1 MIAQVI
7 SEESNQRK
15 LRVEIS
21 AAEMVPFFDEAL
33 EMYREEAQIEGFR
46 KGKAPRDVVLK
57 KFGEQI
63 NSEALPVIVEEFYKQ
78 AIKDTNTEAIA
89 IGQIDNVSFKK
100 DHPMTFDV
108 TVEIMPTYEV
118 ANYKG
123 LKVQKEVHELKDDEV
138 TSTIERLREN
148 YSTMKIVETVAPGNF
163 ITCDIQ
169 MLDHSD
175 LPIIG
180 KRFTDRRIP
189 LTTQFVGQ
197 DFIDGLTGAKQ
208 GESRKLH
215 VSKGPEAK
223 EGEHEHMTVTVRK
236 IEEVQLPVL
245 DDEFAKDLGFES
257 LDKLM
262 SDVKENLKKRWA
274 DDSAKMLNERII
286 DEIIKNNDIPSPE
299 PLVDNAIQR
308 IGDMVRQRL
317 KGQKVDDQYIV
328 DRYRPAAIRDVKWM
342 LARKKIIEIEKMAVT
357 PEDIDAYRERM
368 AEHNKV
374 TKDQINIDFKTETEQ
389 RNFED
394 YLIEEKLMKF
404 LEAGSVIEEVPDTLA
419 AAEQEKKSDLIV

>member
-1 MIAQVI
+1 MLAQVV
-7 SEESNQRK
+7 SEEANQRK

-57 KFGEQI
+57 KFGDQI

-89 IGQIDNVSFKK
+89 IGQIENVSFKK
-100 DHPMTFDV
+100 DQPMSFDV
-108 TVEIMPTYEV
+108 TVEIMPTYDV
-118 ANYKG
+118 TNYKG
-123 LKVQKEVHELKDDEV
+123 LRVKKEVHELKDDEI

-148 YSTMKIVETVAPGNF
+148 YSTMKLVETVAAGNF

-197 DFIDGLTGAKQ
+197 DFIDGLVGAKQ

-236 IEEVQLPVL
+236 IEEVQLPAL
-245 DDEFAKDLGFES
+245 DDEFAKDLGFEGI
-257 LDKLM
+257 DKLM
-262 SDVKENLKKRWA
+262 SDVKENLKKRWE

-342 LARKKIIEIEKMAVT
+342 LARKKIIETEKMTVT
-357 PEDIDAYRERM
+357 PEDIEAYRERM

-389 RNFED
+389 KNFED

-404 LEAGSVIEEVPDTLA
+404 LESQSVIEEVPDTIS
-419 AAEQEKKSDLIV
+419 AAETEKKSDLIV

>member
-1 MIAQVI
+1 MLAQVV
-7 SEESNQRK
+7 SEDANQRK

-33 EMYREEAQIEGFR
+33 EMYREEAQIQGFR

-78 AIKDTNTEAIA
+78 AIKETNTEAIA
-89 IGQIDNVSFKK
+89 IGQIDNVNFKK
-100 DHPMTFDV
+100 DQPMVFDV

-118 ANYKG
+118 PNYKN
-123 LKVQKEVHELKDDEV
+123 LKVQKEIHDLKDDEV
-138 TSTIERLREN
+138 SSTIERLREN
-148 YSTMKIVETVAPGNF
+148 YSTMKISETVAAGNF

-180 KRFTDRRIP
+180 KKFTDRRIP
-189 LTTQFVGQ
+189 LTTQYVGQ
-197 DFIDGLTGAKQ
+197 DFIDGLVGSKQ

-223 EGEHEHMTVTVRK
+223 EGEHEHMMVTVRK
-236 IEEVQLPVL
+236 IEEVQLPAL

-257 LDKLM
+257 TEKLM
-262 SDVKENLKKRWA
+262 TDVKTNLKKRWE
-274 DDSAKMLNERII
+274 DDSAKQLHERII

-308 IGDMVRQRL
+308 IGEMVRQRL
-317 KGQKVDDQYIV
+317 KGQQVEDQYII

-342 LARKKIIEIEKMAVT
+342 LARKKIIETEKMSVT
-357 PEDIDAYRERM
+357 PEDIDAYRDRM

-389 RNFED
+389 KNFED

-404 LEAGSVIEEVPDTLA
+404 LESNAVIEEVPDTLSVPQ
-419 AAEQEKKSDLIV
+419 EEKKSDLIV